1 MPSKFCAWIK
11 PNVSVLWL
19 WNWVNETSMLLPKH
33 VLNNFAKNMFFLKD
47 KIKTVSD
54 Q

>member
-11 PNVSVLWL
+11 PNVSVLWH
-19 WNWVNETSMLLPKH
+19 WNRVNEGSMLLPRH
-33 VLNNFAKNMFFLKD
+33 VLNNFAKTMFFLRD
-47 KIKTVSD
+47 IIKTVSD